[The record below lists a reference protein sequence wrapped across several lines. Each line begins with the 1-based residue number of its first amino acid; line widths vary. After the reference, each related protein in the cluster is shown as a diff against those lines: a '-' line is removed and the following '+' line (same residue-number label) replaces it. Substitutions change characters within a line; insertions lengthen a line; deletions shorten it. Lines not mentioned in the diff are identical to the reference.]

1 MVIGN
6 QLSEKYVGTWRVNVV
21 SEYFDPKGRYHKFE
35 NSFNLEVWND
45 EEIETQETVAPIE
58 EDEEEAAVAQ
68 LDPIDFD
75 GLVIKE
81 P

>member
-1 MVIGN
+1 M
-6 QLSEKYVGTWRVNVV
+6 SEKYVGTWRVNVV

-58 EDEEEAAVAQ
+58 EEEEAAVAQ